1 MTAPTEKFHARFREC
16 HKIVRAR
23 FQALKVW
30 KRGLGWKRQLRT
42 GAQMSRGDRSEQVG
56 KYVIAGR
63 RLLWHRVAIRI

>member
-1 MTAPTEKFHARFREC
+1 MSSLA
-16 HKIVRAR
+16 
-23 FQALKVW
+23 
-30 KRGLGWKRQLRT
+30 WKRQLRT